1 MKASLPYKYIT
12 SVKNG
17 KHYVVFDY
25 KDHSG
30 KRKRKWVNTELPEKC
45 SKKALKEAVEAIVA
59 EFDKSISEGEIAV
72 KSANAVPYA
81 VMSDE
86 TASTMLLD
94 DFFTEWLTYIKPN
107 VARTTH
113 LCYRRVSK
121 RYMEYINENYPNL
134 TLGQVNH
141 NHIQNY
147 LNYKL
152 DSGCKGSTAKQYYL
166 ALHSAFAYAVKM
178 ELIPKHP
185 MDKLV
190 VPRADRHEATFY
202 NADELN
208 ELFEVFKGDK
218 LELVVNIA
226 AYYGLRRCEIL
237 GLRWDAIDFKN
248 KTITIQRK
256 IVSDYDENGE
266 MKIFVETRLKTNS
279 TRRTLPLIPHI
290 EEMLLE
296 KKKTEVKFKKAC
308 GKSYNKE
315 FDGFICRDNYG
326 NMLSPGYVTQHFH
339 YVITRNGLKH
349 LRFHDLRHSCASLLL
364 AHDVPMKAIQEWLG
378 HSNFTITAN
387 LYSHLEYNAKVNS
400 AETIA
405 RVLGGKSEDKPEAE
419 KPAEKKKATRRK
431 STSKAASKT
440 PPKKTGGRKKKSDS
454 PEGTGES
461 QMSTL

>member
-1 MKASLPYKYIT
+1 M
-12 SVKNG
+12 V
-17 KHYVVFDY
+17 
-25 KDHSG
+25 
-30 KRKRKWVNTELPEKC
+30 
-45 SKKALKEAVEAIVA
+45 IVCA
-59 EFDKSISEGEIAV
+59 HH
-72 KSANAVPYA
+72 N
-81 VMSDE
+81 
-86 TASTMLLD
+86 
-94 DFFTEWLTYIKPN
+94 
-107 VARTTH
+107 
-113 LCYRRVSK
+113 
-121 RYMEYINENYPNL
+121 PNL

-190 VPRADRHEATFY
+190 VPRAERHEATFY

-339 YVITRNGLKH
+339 YRYRPHKDPF
-349 LRFHDLRHSCASLLL
+349 RFRCYHRRQYSEVQQPDCNRASL
-364 AHDVPMKAIQEWLG
+364 
-378 HSNFTITAN
+378 
-387 LYSHLEYNAKVNS
+387 
-400 AETIA
+400 
-405 RVLGGKSEDKPEAE
+405 R
-419 KPAEKKKATRRK
+419 
-431 STSKAASKT
+431 
-440 PPKKTGGRKKKSDS
+440 
-454 PEGTGES
+454 
-461 QMSTL
+461 TLHPGPHQPQG